1 MKQQPK
7 KQLSTLKVVLLTI
20 ACTIL
25 AIILAIG
32 MLIHHISSEL
42 TASSQATSEVV
53 KAYMQQQD
61 LSTASVTDK
70 GFGQIPS
77 FNTAEEEK

>member
-1 MKQQPK
+1 MNKQPK
-7 KQLSTLKVVLLTI
+7 NQPSTLKVVLITI
-20 ACTIL
+20 GCTIL

-42 TASSQATSEVV
+42 TDSSQATSEVV

-61 LSTASVTDK
+61 PSTASVTDK

-77 FNTAEEEK
+77 FNAEEEDK